1 MWRAIMSDD
10 MNLNFEG
17 KVTNKDVR
25 EILHVPVFVTKSI
38 DNKQEKEEDDE

>member
-1 MWRAIMSDD
+1 MPDD

-25 EILHVPVFVTKSI
+25 EALHIPVFITKSENNS
-38 DNKQEKEEDDE
+38 NKQEREEDNEE

>member
-1 MWRAIMSDD
+1 

-25 EILHVPVFVTKSI
+25 EILHVPVFITKSI
-38 DNKQEKEEDDE
+38 ENKQKKEEEEDE

>member
-1 MWRAIMSDD
+1 MSDD

>member
-1 MWRAIMSDD
+1 MSDE

-25 EILHVPVFVTKSI
+25 ETLHIPVFITKSE
-38 DNKQEKEEDDE
+38 NNNNNKEEENNE